1 MAERQSH
8 DGLGGRGKVCGAVQA
23 GGGNLHPGWELSTH
37 FGKSPPPHIP
47 QAFGYGGRNAV
58 AFYELPR
65 KEVRNHL
72 LLDAPVR
79 NGSFRT
85 LGAHGNIFAIE
96 SFMDELADVA
106 GIDPLSFRLAH
117 LRDPRARA
125 VLQAAADKA
134 GWTCGTTSDGGNGRG
149 LAFCRY
155 KSIGMYAAVMVDVE
169 GDHKTSG
176 IKVPQV

>member
-1 MAERQSH
+1 MRCRSTSCRGRRSSH
-8 DGLGGRGKVCGAVQA
+8 ILIRCSTRRSTILDPAGSGLHDSSDAGA
-23 GGGNLHPGWELSTH
+23 GT
-37 FGKSPPPHIP
+37 
-47 QAFGYGGRNAV
+47 
-58 AFYELPR
+58 
-65 KEVRNHL
+65 RNHL

-125 VLQAAADKA
+125 VLQAAAEKA
-134 GWTCGTTSDGGNGRG
+134 CWTVGKKSDGRNRSG
-149 LAFCRY
+149 LSCCQY
-155 KSIGMYAAVMVDVE
+155 ESISVY
-169 GDHKTSG
+169 
-176 IKVPQV
+176 